1 MAVAIGDILRV
12 NANML
17 LDGVG
22 DNQNIFH
29 FQWSGVGGIDD
40 DLAMDQVAAE
50 MDNLYLFINAHV
62 STAITYVNITAQNL
76 SQMVLLPTK
85 AWPTLVDGDSLG
97 QLLPP
102 EVYGQVHFRTTR
114 PKTRASKR
122 LGGFTE
128 NDNTL
133 SGSVLSTLADQLQVF
148 GDLLV
153 AGMPSPGARV
163 IYGAY
168 NRLLDRFTPVNA
180 AVVSTE
186 WRSLKRRRR
195 GAGS

>member
-1 MAVAIGDILRV
+1 MAVAIGDILRI

-17 LDGVG
+17 LDDVG
-22 DNQNIFH
+22 DNQNIYH
-29 FQWSGVGGIDD
+29 FEWAGVGGIDD
-40 DLAMDQVAAE
+40 DLAMDQIAAA
-50 MDNLYLFINAHV
+50 MDDLYLTINTLV
-62 STAITYVNITAQNL
+62 SDAISYINMTGQNL
-76 SQMVLLPTK
+76 TQSILLPTK
-85 AWPTLVDGDSLG
+85 AWPTLALGGSTG

-102 EVYGQVHFRTTR
+102 ETYGQIYFRTTR

-133 SGSVLSTLADQLQVF
+133 AGNVGGPLEIAMQAF

-153 AGMPSPGARV
+153 AGLPDPVARTTF
-163 IYGAY
+163 GAY

-180 AVVSTE
+180 AIVSPE

-195 GAGS
+195 GTGS